1 MVKSILLLALMLG
14 MSSAQLSNLP
24 KRYRNENSAIES
36 STEFGRSP
44 SNNLRKSQRVLEDL
58 SMSMEF
64 SMSVP
69 SIVEEETEPEPEI
82 EVLPNEPIGCNGNE
96 YCPADQ
102 PVCECWLFCRFC
114 FFPPCG
120 TCVAE

>member
-1 MVKSILLLALMLG
+1 
-14 MSSAQLSNLP
+14 
-24 KRYRNENSAIES
+24 
-36 STEFGRSP
+36 
-44 SNNLRKSQRVLEDL
+44 
-58 SMSMEF
+58 
-64 SMSVP
+64 MSVP